1 MSEEGKI
8 GMNGLDMSGSH
19 RSATNECRKGGRN
32 VMARSIGV
40 EPARPVR
47 RRAKTIGLLLVF
59 GVAIF
64 VVSAMSLAP
73 AAKSKMPAD
82 IADRPPGTPYSIAGY
97 TYDALGVKLPS
108 CTVVVTD
115 VTQGLSSPTLT
126 SSGTTAFYST
136 QLQTWCPDWEVGDE
150 LKVVATKGIMY
161 GENTSLVGSGPG
173 TVINV
178 TLNLEIPEFP
188 VVVVPIVGMMGLF
201 VAMTVIRRRD

>member
-1 MSEEGKI
+1 
-8 GMNGLDMSGSH
+8 MNV
-19 RSATNECRKGGRN
+19 R
-32 VMARSIGV
+32 
-40 EPARPVR
+40 PASPVR
-47 RRAKTIGLLLVF
+47 RHAKVIGLLLVF
-59 GVAIF
+59 GVAI
-64 VVSAMSLAP
+64 VLVSAMSLAP

-126 SSGTTAFYST
+126 SSATTAFYST

-150 LKVVATKGIMY
+150 LKVLATKGIMY
-161 GENTSLVGSGPG
+161 GENTSLVGGGAG
-173 TVINV
+173 TVLNV
-178 TLNLEIPEFP
+178 TLNLVIPEFP

-201 VAMTVIRRRD
+201 VAVSLRSRRD